1 MSKKGAARK
10 TGTGKK
16 ASKKPASRPAK
27 EAAKKPAKK
36 AAPKKAAPKKPA
48 KPAARPPRQ
57 AAEAAPRPETPKAGA
72 KPAPAP
78 AAAPAPAP
86 KAKAKAKP
94 SKARSGRERQAA
106 RRQEPQPVGE
116 RKPGLGAK
124 WNCFRCGAKFYDLN
138 RPDPVCP
145 KCGANQRERPFES
158 STSESSGPAQ
168 RRPALAPMSRFLDEE
183 EPVATEYEE
192 EEAAEIDLDALE
204 EGGYLDTL
212 EEEDE

>member
-1 MSKKGAARK
+1 MSKKSAAKKTGAA
-10 TGTGKK
+10 KK
-16 ASKKPASRPAK
+16 ASKKPAPRPAK
-27 EAAKKPAKK
+27 EAAKRPAKK

-48 KPAARPPRQ
+48 KAAPRPARE

-78 AAAPAPAP
+78 AAAPAP
-86 KAKAKAKP
+86 KAKP
-94 SKARSGRERQAA
+94 KPKARSGRERQARRPEA
-106 RRQEPQPVGE
+106 RPIGE

-145 KCGANQRERPFES
+145 KCGADQRERPFDS
-158 STSESSGPAQ
+158 SSESSGPAQ

-183 EPVATEYEE
+183 EPVASEYEE